1 MSIELSEINCC
12 KTASLLSSGVID
24 DADRIL
30 TRADVKDDEVCVGP
44 GLRLMSPESK
54 SNNVKRKLVCRVS
67 RRPCLVIED

>member
-12 KTASLLSSGVID
+12 KTAGLLRSGVID

-30 TRADVKDDEVCVGP
+30 RRAYVKEEEVWVGP

-67 RRPCLVIED
+67 RRPYLVIEV